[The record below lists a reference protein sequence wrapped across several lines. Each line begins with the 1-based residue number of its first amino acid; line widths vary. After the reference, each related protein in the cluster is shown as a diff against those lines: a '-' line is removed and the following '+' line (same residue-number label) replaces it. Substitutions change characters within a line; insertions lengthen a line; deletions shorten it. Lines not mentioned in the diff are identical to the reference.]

1 MTIELGN
8 QDKLA
13 MFRREMLEKGIPLL
27 PPDVNASDAAFS
39 VVVGPGG
46 TGVRY
51 ALAGIKGVGLQA
63 ARALVAA
70 REVSGPFRDLHDL
83 CRRVGGKVLN
93 KRLLESLIRAGA
105 LDGFDANRRRLSEE
119 VDPALRAA
127 AAAAEDADAGQVSLF
142 EDAAIG
148 RPGSPPAQS
157 DLPDWPLMERLGM
170 ELDAVGF
177 YMSAHPLDGYRGALR
192 KLGVVDAAHARAEL
206 GGRESGRL
214 RLAGVVVGKQER
226 TTDRARFAFV
236 QLSDP
241 SGTFEVTVWSD
252 LLGRVRDLLTAQTP
266 LLVDAEARQEGDSL
280 RLIAQRIEPL
290 DGAVDASGLEVEIR
304 VADAEAARRL
314 EGLLRQAGPRAARV
328 RLVLPTSRAGEE
340 ATIVLPPAFG
350 LRHAG
355 LLDVERAPGVVSL
368 RELGRAH

>member
-1 MTIELGN
+1 
-8 QDKLA
+8 
-13 MFRREMLEKGIPLL
+13 
-27 PPDVNASDAAFS
+27 
-39 VVVGPGG
+39 
-46 TGVRY
+46 
-51 ALAGIKGVGLQA
+51 
-63 ARALVAA
+63 
-70 REVSGPFRDLHDL
+70 
-83 CRRVGGKVLN
+83 
-93 KRLLESLIRAGA
+93 
-105 LDGFDANRRRLSEE
+105 
-119 VDPALRAA
+119 
-127 AAAAEDADAGQVSLF
+127 
-142 EDAAIG
+142 
-148 RPGSPPAQS
+148 
-157 DLPDWPLMERLGM
+157 
-170 ELDAVGF
+170 
-177 YMSAHPLDGYRGALR
+177 
-192 KLGVVDAAHARAEL
+192 VDAAHARAEL